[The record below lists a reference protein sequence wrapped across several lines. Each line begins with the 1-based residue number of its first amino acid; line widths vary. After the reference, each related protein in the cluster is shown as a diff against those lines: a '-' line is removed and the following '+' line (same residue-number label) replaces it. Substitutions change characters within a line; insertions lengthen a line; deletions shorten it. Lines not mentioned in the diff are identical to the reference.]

1 MLQVDISNAFN
12 SCDRARLLTQ
22 LYALPQLQTI
32 FRLADFAYSQPST
45 LLLQGCDGQAI
56 MSKQGVRQ
64 GDPLSPLLFCVY
76 MREILQQVSEV
87 SEVKV
92 YGFFDDIS
100 LVGRPSQLMDALQR
114 LKTALPA
121 MSLHLNTSKSHFTYF
136 HDRLTPLL
144 EEVRHVL
151 SDSNIEY
158 HHEWAQ
164 AVGAI
169 VGRDDD
175 AIRRGVTSILSES
188 GAHDAFLRRI
198 QMSELSVQSALLLLR
213 QSMVPAVHYL
223 LRCIAPISIE
233 EEARLF
239 DDRVVNAA
247 MDKLHL
253 AGRDRSDNTV
263 GILQRGL
270 SDGGW
275 GLIPASRTSPGAYL
289 GSLAACH
296 DEAAFEA
303 FANNPVPVDS
313 QLHSRLSDTLE
324 RLHRAAPSHAY
335 ATKDGQPLLP
345 DTAGDF
351 FIHCALLDPAL
362 TSTLQTK
369 LNAKATSY
377 LTGAAIEALRVRSTQ
392 GEKRP
397 LAHWKAITAP
407 AAWMW
412 KATQPLGP
420 RMKMSDVQYRLAAR
434 LNLDLVPFHDMES
447 LPDACPMCRHRRT
460 GLEVSLRDDPWHFL
474 SCPALTSGEGYTRHN
489 EIRDALHHVAMM
501 AGAQTR
507 REVEGLSEDS
517 KIRPD
522 LQILFPARMLLT
534 DVVVAHPL
542 TSSHI
547 ARRQSVAGLKQ
558 QEKRHKYASVA
569 ARIGA
574 ELLPFAVESC
584 GGMAQDALKLIH
596 AMAEEGEDTMRMW
609 SSEQI
614 ARHSLCLTATA
625 VQRGNAMMMLHGYT
639 QCRRAKTD
647 TGRERTG
654 EGRYSDERRH

>member
-1 MLQVDISNAFN
+1 M
-12 SCDRARLLTQ
+12 
-22 LYALPQLQTI
+22 
-32 FRLADFAYSQPST
+32 
-45 LLLQGCDGQAI
+45 
-56 MSKQGVRQ
+56 
-64 GDPLSPLLFCVY
+64 
-76 MREILQQVSEV
+76 
-87 SEVKV
+87 

-100 LVGRPSQLMDALQR
+100 LVGRPRQLMDALQQ
-114 LKTALPA
+114 LQTALPA
-121 MSLHLNTSKSHFTYF
+121 MSLQLNTSKSHFTYF
-136 HDRLTPLL
+136 HDRLTPLPG
-144 EEVRHVL
+144 EVRHVL

-164 AVGAI
+164 AVGAV

-175 AIRRGVTSILSES
+175 AIRRGVRSILSES

-233 EEARLF
+233 DEARLF

-253 AGRDRSDNTV
+253 AGRERSDNTV

-275 GLIPASRTSPGAYL
+275 GLVPASRTSPGAYL

-296 DEAAFEA
+296 DEVAFEP
-303 FANNPVPVDS
+303 FVNKPVPADS
-313 QLHSRLSDTLE
+313 QLHLRLSDTME
-324 RLHRAAPSHAY
+324 RLHQAAPSHVY
-335 ATKDGQPLLP
+335 AAKDGQRLLP
-345 DTAGDF
+345 HTAGEF
-351 FIHCALLDPAL
+351 FIHCSLLDPAL

-377 LTGAAIEALRVRSTQ
+377 LTGAAIERLRARNRE
-392 GEKRP
+392 GDKRP

-434 LNLDLVPFHDMES
+434 LNLDLLPFHDMEP
-447 LPDACPMCRHRRT
+447 LPDACPMCTHRRT
-460 GLEVSLRDDPWHFL
+460 GAEVSLRDDPWHFL

-489 EIRDALHHVAMM
+489 EIRDALQHVAMM

-507 REVEGLSEDS
+507 KEVEGLSEDS
-517 KIRPD
+517 RIRPD

-547 ARRQSVAGLKQ
+547 SRRQSVAGLKQ

-569 ARIGA
+569 AKIGA

-609 SSEQI
+609 SGEQI

-639 QCRRAKTD
+639 QCRRAMAD
-647 TGRERTG
+647 TGHERST
-654 EGRYSDERRH
+654 EGR